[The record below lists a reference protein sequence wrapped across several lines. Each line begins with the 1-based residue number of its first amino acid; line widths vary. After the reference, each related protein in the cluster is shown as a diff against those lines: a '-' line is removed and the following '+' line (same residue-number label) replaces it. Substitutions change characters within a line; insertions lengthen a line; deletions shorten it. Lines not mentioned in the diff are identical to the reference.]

1 MNQNIAREVVNPKG
15 GEGRGTR
22 SKKLTGKGVTW
33 KCGVPFER
41 WGRINGRSIRKY
53 ATIECLLFS
62 SRNVE
67 AMEEEMDQFNDLF
80 KMKRIMHSWKTKL
93 EPKMMNELMRLTN
106 RSFPLRVKYHAGW
119 RMLKKITTQKVN
131 LKKKRSSASRKTQV
145 STTSKESRSSRWSK
159 SFKEKELGDK
169 DRVAELAVD
178 T

>member
-1 MNQNIAREVVNPKG
+1 MNQNIVREVVNPKG

-62 SRNVE
+62 SRKFRE
-67 AMEEEMDQFNDLF
+67 LF
-80 KMKRIMHSWKTKL
+80 EMKRIMHSWKTKL
-93 EPKMMNELMRLTN
+93 EPRMMNELMRLTN

-119 RMLKKITTQKVN
+119 RILKKITTQKVN
-131 LKKKRSSASRKTQV
+131 LEKTEAQHQENHKYQWHQRNQDLLDDPNHLRRSLEIKT
-145 STTSKESRSSRWSK
+145 
-159 SFKEKELGDK
+159 EL
-169 DRVAELAVD
+169 LSWQ
-178 T
+178 

>member
-41 WGRINGRSIRKY
+41 WGWIRKY

-119 RMLKKITTQKVN
+119 RMLKKITTQNVN
-131 LKKKRSSASRKTQV
+131 LKRKKLSIKKI
-145 STTSKESRSSRWSK
+145 TSINDIKGIK
-159 SFKEKELGDK
+159 IF
-169 DRVAELAVD
+169 
-178 T
+178 